1 MLGCG
6 LRIGRVISMSDLV
19 RVFVWTIGLMTFLA
33 WPANGQ
39 SISVPA
45 YNPPTGRE
53 TAFHV
58 ELEITTEQRGSDP
71 LAPGT
76 ARGDFVDR
84 LTVQKRTSDGFH
96 MLWQFDAALPPAAH
110 GREIDYPI
118 NSTFQEAIGLF
129 GVDGLNVDTDLAG
142 NPKSVFGADLIIDNM
157 RARADEARGP
167 DDPPIGEKLQER
179 MQATLARDPAF
190 MVQRLVPAARLLASA
205 QADQVRA
212 DLRVGATETHD
223 VTLPIGGV
231 SAPGVLKRT
240 LQSVDDGSHVAKF
253 VWTLS
258 VDQDAFTRASQDL
271 INQEIES
278 LRRKIGEIPPARLPE
293 LTTAEVTYSG
303 EWRVSLDDGE
313 AVFVEENIV
322 SRVGPISTRVVSRVT
337 RF

>member
-1 MLGCG
+1 
-6 LRIGRVISMSDLV
+6 MSHLV
-19 RVFVWTIGLMTFLA
+19 RVFGLTIGLMGYLA
-33 WPANGQ
+33 WPANAQ

-45 YNPPTGRE
+45 YNPPVGRE

-58 ELEITTEQRGSDP
+58 ELEIATETRGSDP
-71 LAPGT
+71 LAQRT

-84 LTVQKRTSDGFH
+84 LTVQERTPDSFQ
-96 MLWQFDAALPPAAH
+96 MLWQFDAVLPRSAQ
-110 GREIDYPI
+110 GRESEYSI
-118 NSTFQEAIGLF
+118 NNNFQEAIALF

-142 NPKSVFGADLIIDNM
+142 NPKSVFGADLIINNM
-157 RARADEARGP
+157 RVRADESRGP
-167 DDPPIGEKLQER
+167 NDPPIGEKLQER
-179 MQATLARDPAF
+179 MLTTLARDPAF

-231 SAPGVLKRT
+231 PAPGVLKRT
-240 LQSVDDGSHVAKF
+240 LQSVDDAAHVARF
-253 VWTLS
+253 VWTIS
-258 VDQDAFTRASQDL
+258 VDQAAFTRASKDL
-271 INQEIES
+271 IDEEIES

-313 AVFVEENIV
+313 AVFVEETIA

-337 RF
+337 RL

>member
-1 MLGCG
+1 
-6 LRIGRVISMSDLV
+6 MSALV
-19 RVFVWTIGLMTFLA
+19 RVFGLTVGLMGPLTA
-33 WPANGQ
+33 ANAQ

-45 YNPPTGRE
+45 YNPPIGRE

-58 ELEITTEQRGSDP
+58 ELELTTERLGGDP
-71 LAPGT
+71 IVPGA

-84 LTVQKRTSDGFH
+84 LTVQERTADGFH
-96 MLWQFDAALPPAAH
+96 VLWQFDAALPPPLQ
-110 GREIDYPI
+110 GRESEYPM
-118 NSTFQEAIGLF
+118 NSNFQEAIALF

-142 NPKSVFGADLIIDNM
+142 HPKSVFGADLIINNM
-157 RARADEARGP
+157 RVRADESRGP
-167 DDPPIGEKLQER
+167 DDPPLGEKLQER
-179 MQATLARDPAF
+179 MQAILAHDPAF

-205 QADQVRA
+205 QADQIRT

-231 SAPGVLKRT
+231 IAPGVLKRT
-240 LQSVDDGSHVAKF
+240 LQSVDDAAHVARF

-258 VDQDAFTRASQDL
+258 VDQAAFTRASQDL
-271 INQEIES
+271 INEEIES
-278 LRRKIGEIPPARLPE
+278 LRRKIGDIPPARLPE

-313 AVFVEENIV
+313 AVFVEETIV

-337 RF
+337 RL